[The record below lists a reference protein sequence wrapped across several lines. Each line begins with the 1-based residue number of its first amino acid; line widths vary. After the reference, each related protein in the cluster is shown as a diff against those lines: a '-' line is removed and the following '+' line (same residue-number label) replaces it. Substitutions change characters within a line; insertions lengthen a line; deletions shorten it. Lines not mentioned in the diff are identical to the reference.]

1 MTWLALLVGLILA
14 AAIHIVTV
22 LLVPRMAPQSA
33 YERFA
38 TVGADFRFDLLPRPT
53 PEAEPLPGLDPAMR
67 YAVCRYD
74 LSARPLEIRIGL
86 DADYWALSLHN
97 RQGQAFYVVNNR
109 SSDRG
114 QLEVLL
120 ATPQQIEHI
129 RAALPEDDLG
139 RLVVEA
145 GDTRGFA
152 ALRALVALPSEA
164 EGIEAALRQAG
175 CTGRG

>member
-1 MTWLALLVGLILA
+1 MTRLALLSGLILA

-22 LLVPRMAPQSA
+22 LLVPRMAPQNA

-38 TVGADFRFDLLPRPT
+38 ALGEDLRFNLLPRPT

-67 YAVCRYD
+67 FAVCRYD

-97 RQGQAFYVVNNR
+97 RRGQAFYVVNNR

-114 QLEVLL
+114 KLEVLL
-120 ATPQQIEHI
+120 ATPQQIEAI
-129 RAALPEDDLG
+129 RAAVPEDDLG
-139 RLVVEA
+139 RLVIEA
-145 GDTRGFA
+145 RDTQGFA
-152 ALRALVALPSEA
+152 ALRALVALPSGSES
-164 EGIEAALRQAG
+164 IEAALRQAS
-175 CTGRG
+175 CAGRG